1 MAEETKAG
9 SKAEVK
15 AEAKAKAK
23 AEAKPGAGGGKL
35 VPVLLVVNS
44 LLLAGVL
51 AVLLLK
57 PLGVGG
63 QHAAAVKGQE
73 QAAEAGG
80 HGGQKEKAEGDGKV
94 GKVALPGPTL
104 RMADF
109 VVHLRDA
116 DADRY
121 ARVSFEMELADEKA
135 KEAVTQRMPQ
145 IRDAFLAYLS
155 DRTAEDLRGS
165 EAMVRVK
172 GALGLK
178 LFELAPGAPVR
189 GLYVTELVVQ

>member
-1 MAEETKAG
+1 MAD
-9 SKAEVK
+9 
-15 AEAKAKAK
+15 EAKAGAK
-23 AEAKPGAGGGKL
+23 AEGKPEAQPKPAAGGGGKL
-35 VPVLLVVNS
+35 VPVLLVANS

-57 PLGVGG
+57 PMGVAG
-63 QHAAAVKGQE
+63 QHAAAPAEKGQG

-80 HGGQKEKAEGDGKV
+80 HGGQKAEGADGKS
-94 GKVALPGPTL
+94 GKEALPGPTL
-104 RMADF
+104 RLADF

-121 ARVSFEMELADEKA
+121 ARVSFEIEVADEKA

-178 LFELAPGAPVR
+178 LSELAPGAPVR

>member
-1 MAEETKAG
+1 MADEAKAG
-9 SKAEVK
+9 AKTEGK
-15 AEAKAKAK
+15 AEAQP
-23 AEAKPGAGGGKL
+23 KPAAGGKL
-35 VPVLLVVNS
+35 VPVLLVANS

-57 PLGVGG
+57 PMGVAG
-63 QHAAAVKGQE
+63 QHAAAPAEKGQG
-73 QAAEAGG
+73 QAAEAGA
-80 HGGQKEKAEGDGKV
+80 HGGQKAEGAAGKA
-94 GKVALPGPTL
+94 GTEALPGPTL
-104 RMADF
+104 RLADF

-121 ARVSFEMELADEKA
+121 ARVSFEIEVADEKA
-135 KEAVTQRMPQ
+135 KVAVTQRMPQ

-172 GALGLK
+172 DALGQK
-178 LFELAPGAPVR
+178 LSELAPGAPVR